1 MLQEHNKGL
10 SISKFYGLFSI
21 YYLLTTFQVA
31 FELNHRT
38 VSFWKIL
45 PALTTLENVIHIL
58 FNLAVDPVA
67 VLAIFQEVHVNS
79 ELYFIVFGE
88 SLLNDG
94 VAVVFYNI
102 MNSFAA
108 IETAGMLFCQVYWV
122 VSLILKVDNIQF
134 LW

>member
-1 MLQEHNKGL
+1 M
-10 SISKFYGLFSI
+10 
-21 YYLLTTFQVA
+21 
-31 FELNHRT
+31 
-38 VSFWKIL
+38 
-45 PALTTLENVIHIL
+45 TTLENVIHIL

-108 IETAGMLFCQVYWV
+108 IETAGMLFCQVY
-122 VSLILKVDNIQF
+122 
-134 LW
+134 